1 MSETTYLTDN
11 ELMQNISNYDSKS
24 LEELYDRYS
33 PLLFTLI
40 KKIIGGKEKAE
51 EILSDIFVILWRKN
65 DRFVYS
71 SNNIYTWLVTLARNK
86 AVDVLKR
93 RDNADSIADYTDEY
107 EDEFIIPVLPREIE
121 KLDLETVLGMG
132 NTVMESYNNL
142 TDAQRYV
149 IDLALYEGLDEKKIA
164 GKLNIP
170 LPTVKSK
177 LQLAL
182 GILHQNLLNR
192 NNGQ

>member
-1 MSETTYLTDN
+1 LSETTYLTDN